1 MMMTTI
7 RSGILT
13 MTLAMFSVAYAPL
26 LLAETDAEQS
36 ELPDPSTQTEP
47 PSSAA
52 SSAYSEQELHSFAVA
67 VLEVERIKAS
77 YAPKLAQ
84 NLREQAQV
92 KQAASLELLM
102 ALKQHGM
109 SVDKYQEMLASVQS
123 NPQLADK
130 VNEYLQKSGEEKGAS
145 DESGK
150 GKGDERQVKPKNRTD
165 SDPSQKVEEL

>member
-1 MMMTTI
+1 MTII

-13 MTLAMFSVAYAPL
+13 MTLAMFSVAYTPL
-26 LLAETDAEQS
+26 LLAETDAGQS
-36 ELPDPSTQTEP
+36 ESSDPSLQMEP
-47 PSSAA
+47 PSSAP

-130 VNEYLQKSGEEKGAS
+130 VNEFLKKSDEEKGP
-145 DESGK
+145 GN
-150 GKGDERQVKPKNRTD
+150 GKGDEQPVRPKNRTD